1 MDAQQNKK
9 AVYQQTIEE
18 VLAALGADERYG
30 LRETEARTRL
40 SRYGR
45 NELLAEKPIPGWR
58 KFLAQFQNVLIILLL
73 IATAIS
79 AGLWFYERES
89 ALPYEAIAIFA
100 VVLLNAVMGYIQESR
115 AEEAVAALRQMSA
128 AQADVIRDGERR
140 NIPALEIV
148 PGDIVLIEEGDT
160 IPADARLIQSTA
172 LQTAEAALTGESLPV
187 PKDTQPILQ
196 EVELGDRHNMIF
208 SGTAATFGHGRAVVV
223 ATGMQTQM
231 GHIAGLLEAMPQD
244 TTALQKELARVGK
257 LLGVIVVV
265 IAVIMIAT
273 IILIEDVRGFK
284 ALFDTLILGVALAVA
299 AIPEGLPAVVTA
311 VLALGVQRMARRN
324 AIVRHLPAVETLG
337 SATVIAS
344 DKTGT
349 LTKNEMTVR
358 VVITASGRVLMVG
371 AGYVPEGEVRRDLG
385 EESSRSANHAFSKD
399 SAASKPGIDG
409 ALRIELERALAVADQ
424 ANNAVLQ
431 ERDGHWTVQG
441 DPTEGALIVAARK
454 AGLKSEALE
463 ARFKRVG
470 EVPFSSERKLM
481 TTLHTDTERQERMLV
496 FTKGA
501 PDALLDRCSHELVG
515 EETQTLTSERREAIL
530 KANEQLAAEALRTLG
545 VAFRTLPADGLDPD
559 EVDDRVEQDLV
570 FAGLIGMIDPA
581 REEAK
586 EAVKQAKAAGIRPIM
601 ITGDHPVTATVI
613 AAQLGIA
620 DNGRALTG
628 GDLGKLSD
636 EALDQVIGE
645 VSVYARV
652 SPEHKLRIVSALQR
666 TGEITAMTG
675 DGVNDAPSLKTADIG
690 VAMGITGTDVSKEAA
705 DMVLADDNFASIIAA
720 IEEGRTIFSNIR
732 KFLRYLLSSN
742 IGEVL
747 TMFFGVLLADFIGLR
762 AEDQLIVL
770 PLLATQ
776 LLWINLVT
784 DGAPALALGADPPD
798 ADVMQKPPRAKG
810 EKVLTPQM
818 WSGIV
823 FVGIIMAVG
832 TLLVLDASLPGGFIE
847 GSGGMRYAQTMAFTT
862 LVLFSLFNVLNAR
875 SDDQSA
881 FIGLFSN
888 RWLWLSLLLSLG
900 LQIAVIYVPVLQHA
914 FSTVALGLG
923 DWLLCTLMASSV
935 LWLRE
940 LGKLVKRFYKNAI
953 GGGGGVTGSA

>member
-9 AVYQQTIEE
+9 TVYQQAVEE
-18 VLAALGADERYG
+18 VLAALGTDARYG
-30 LRETEARTRL
+30 LREAEVQTRL
-40 SRYGR
+40 ARYGR

-100 VVLLNAVMGYIQESR
+100 VVLLNAIMGYVQESR
-115 AEEAVAALRQMSA
+115 AEEAVAALCQMSA

-140 NIPALEIV
+140 SIPAAEVV

-187 PKDTQPILQ
+187 SKDIQPILQ

-223 ATGMQTQM
+223 ATGMETQM
-231 GHIAGLLEAMPQD
+231 GHIAGMLKAVPQD

-273 IILIEDVRGFK
+273 IILVEDVRSFK

-324 AIVRHLPAVETLG
+324 AIVRNLPAVETLG

-358 VVITASGRVLMVG
+358 VVITASGRVLMGG
-371 AGYVPEGEVRRDLG
+371 AGYAPEGEVRRDLG
-385 EESSRSANHAFSKD
+385 EESSRSAHHAFSQD
-399 SAASKPGIDG
+399 SAASESGIDG

-431 ERDGHWTVQG
+431 EHDGHWTVQG

-454 AGLKSEALE
+454 AGLKSEALD

-470 EVPFSSERKLM
+470 ELPFSSERKLM

-501 PDALLDRCSHELVG
+501 PDALLSRCTHELVG
-515 EETQTLTSERREAIL
+515 KETRPLTPDRREAIL

-545 VAFRTLPADGLDPD
+545 VAFRALPAAGLDPD
-559 EVDDRVEQDLV
+559 EADDRVEQDLV
-570 FAGLIGMIDPA
+570 FAGLIGMIDPP
-581 REEAK
+581 REEARK
-586 EAVKQAKAAGIRPIM
+586 AVKRAKTAGIRPIM

-620 DNGRALTG
+620 ADGRALTG
-628 GDLGKLSD
+628 GELEKLSD
-636 EALDQVIGE
+636 EALDQVIGD

-652 SPEHKLRIVSALQR
+652 SPEHKLRIVKALQR

-705 DMVLADDNFASIIAA
+705 DMVLADDNFASIVAA

-784 DGAPALALGADPPD
+784 DGAPALALGVDPPD
-798 ADVMQKPPRAKG
+798 AEVMQKPPRPKG
-810 EKVLTPQM
+810 EGVLTPQM

-823 FVGIIMAVG
+823 FIGVITAVG

-847 GSGGMRYAQTMAFTT
+847 GSGSMRYAQTMAFTT

-875 SDDQSA
+875 SDEQSA

-900 LQIAVIYVPVLQHA
+900 LQVAVIYVPALQQA
-914 FSTVALGLG
+914 FSTVGLSPG

-940 LGKLVKRFYKNAI
+940 LGKLVKRESPR
-953 GGGGGVTGSA
+953 VL